1 MQTIIDGDVVA
12 YRAAF
17 IGANNGMDLDEVITI
32 ALDLTHQWAEE
43 AGCPDLQGTP
53 QGPR

>member
-17 IGANNGMDLDEVITI
+17 IGANNGMDLDEVLRLVFSGTHKEII
-32 ALDLTHQWAEE
+32 GNDRGDLVVTA
-43 AGCPDLQGTP
+43 AN
-53 QGPR
+53 